1 MKRVRGSG
9 LGLRA
14 WTALL
19 VLGFTGQIAWV
30 VENMY
35 LNVFLYN
42 TITGNT
48 KVIAVMVSAS
58 AVVAAATALIVG
70 ALSDKLG
77 IRKPVIVTG
86 YLLWGVS
93 VIAFALVRVNA
104 LAFLAGPAAAVR
116 LAAAMVVILDC
127 VIDRKSVV

>member
-19 VLGFTGQIAWV
+19 VLGFTGQLAWV

-77 IRKPVIVTG
+77 IRKPVIVAG

-104 LAFLAGPAAAVR
+104 LAFLAGPATAVR
-116 LAAAMVVILDC
+116 RWWLSWTA
-127 VIDRKSVV
+127 